1 MLTCVSLNVLALVGE
16 EHPTR
21 AAGVGLDV
29 HHLRTNEAQVIVIG
43 SKRKQKN
50 VSSLI
55 IIWPDNFV
63 LRIETLRAR

>member
-1 MLTCVSLNVLALVGE
+1 VLTCVSLNVRTLVGG

-21 AAGVGLDV
+21 AARVGLDV
-29 HHLRTNEAQVIVIG
+29 HHLRTNEAQVIAIR

-55 IIWPDNFV
+55 IIWPDSFV